1 MKSNADYAAVLDR
14 LPQAAAESIW
24 LGALLTVH
32 FSEGE
37 VAKEAQRLLDGLEDI
52 RSRTLEA
59 SANLASLGHS
69 SAKSMAPARD
79 SEALR
84 QALIHEYKLKIFYK
98 DKSGRATERIVWPVD
113 TEHYGPKGAML
124 CWCEKRQDFR
134 HFRFDRVQQLIV
146 LPEKTGAP
154 RKVMAM
160 FAQITMSDDFE

>member
-1 MKSNADYAAVLDR
+1 MISHTDYTAVLNN
-14 LPQAAAESIW
+14 LPQAAVESIW

-37 VAKEAQRLLDGLEDI
+37 VAKEARRLLDALEGI
-52 RSRTLEA
+52 RTRTLEA
-59 SANLASLGHS
+59 SAKPAGLSNS
-69 SAKSMAPARD
+69 STKAMAPASD

-98 DKSGRATERIVWPVD
+98 DKSGRATERLVWPLD

-146 LPEKTGAP
+146 MQEKTGAP
-154 RKVMAM
+154 RKIMAM
-160 FAQITMSDDFE
+160 FAQITMSDDVE